1 MPEHPEPQ
9 QPDAALPAA
18 QVGQAAAASSLGE
31 APNAREADRTVVGT
45 VLEVEREFIWI
56 ETEGT
61 RAKLYASELMLD
73 IGEVPADRYT
83 PGDRFEA
90 FVFQMEPDPESGAP
104 QFSIRRAAPYPDALN
119 RLEVGSVVANAT
131 VVNTYGVGIE
141 LDVDGVRGNAFSSE
155 LPLHPGES
163 THQRYQPGDITSDL
177 LVCWIDNDRGLFL
190 SARRNAPGYV
200 EALNA
205 RSVGDIV
212 SGVVTELDDDGE
224 LTLDIDGVIGYVA
237 LDELV
242 LNDGEA
248 LGDRY
253 AVGDV
258 VEDLLVWVVDHDAR
272 DLALSVR
279 RNAPGYVEALS
290 AHSVGDVVSA
300 PITIIQD
307 NGGLWLDVGS
317 VIGRVTPDELTL
329 AEGESAT
336 DRYSVDDTV
345 DDLFVWQINDSR
357 SLSLSLRRNAPGYV
371 EALNTHHVGD
381 VVSATV
387 INFQGNGGLIL
398 DVGDVLGGAPPWDL
412 ALADGESA
420 QDRYA
425 VGDPIHNLFVWQVGR
440 DDRTLAL
447 SVRRNAPGYVE
458 ALNTHRVG
466 DVVSGTITSI
476 QPGGLWLDIDG
487 AIGWIFKEEVLL
499 ENDETLAE
507 RYADED
513 PVTAVVQ
520 HVDRQ
525 SRALLLSARRIA
537 SALVEEPI
545 VQGATIKAIVVRKRA
560 GGIDVSLGGGS
571 EIYVPDY
578 ALSLRPG
585 GSPDLEPGQEI
596 EVVVMDV
603 KDGVPTVLSRR
614 RALDGWEAARGR
626 LAVGVVAPNAQIIP
640 WADRPNDDG
649 RAAIDLGPITGFIPI
664 DELDAEAAQ
673 NLMSRRANT
682 RLGIVIEDLNEGVWT
697 ASVSGTNFKARWDQL
712 VDGLPTNE
720 GIEGEIIDIAR
731 GVATLDLGCGL
742 LGEMPVNELPPLANE
757 GGERVGEVVTVGIR
771 AVDPDEYRIA
781 VESGAYRLAEMIADR
796 ENITC
801 EFKAVFK
808 GRRGNEEVR
817 SGYPV
822 ARAMA
827 GMMNRGGGHVLVGV
841 YEDQETKK
849 GVVIGWEE
857 SGFKTEDGFVNELS
871 NVVGRMLTTAAGDF
885 YDVRF
890 ETLPSGERIVDIVC
904 RRADR
909 PIFTKK
915 TWTRGSLAE
924 FFVRYDAATRRPADD
939 REMYDYIRE
948 RF

>member
-1 MPEHPEPQ
+1 MSKPPEPQ

-18 QVGQAAAASSLGE
+18 QDAQAAAASSLGE
-31 APNAREADRTVVGT
+31 APNARGADRTVVGT
-45 VLEVEREFIWI
+45 VLEVEHEFIWI
-56 ETEGT
+56 EAEGT

-90 FVFQMEPDPESGAP
+90 FVFQMEPDAGAP

-131 VVNTYGVGIE
+131 VVNTYDVGIE
-141 LDVDGVRGNAFSSE
+141 LDIDGVRGNAFARE
-155 LPLHPGES
+155 LPLARGES
-163 THQRYQPGDITSDL
+163 THQRYQPGGTTSDL
-177 LVCWIDNDRGLFL
+177 LVYWIDNDRGLFL

-242 LNDGEA
+242 LNDSEA

-258 VEDLLVWVVDHDAR
+258 VEDLLVWAVDHDAR

-279 RNAPGYVEALS
+279 RNAPS
-290 AHSVGDVVSA
+290 
-300 PITIIQD
+300 
-307 NGGLWLDVGS
+307 
-317 VIGRVTPDELTL
+317 
-329 AEGESAT
+329 
-336 DRYSVDDTV
+336 
-345 DDLFVWQINDSR
+345 
-357 SLSLSLRRNAPGYV
+357 YV

-387 INFQGNGGLIL
+387 ISFQGNGGLIL

-476 QPGGLWLDIDG
+476 QPGGLWLDFDG

-525 SRALLLSARRIA
+525 SRALLLSARRITA
-537 SALVEEPI
+537 ALVEEPI
-545 VQGATIKAIVVRKRA
+545 VQGATIKALVVRKRA

-596 EVVVMDV
+596 EAVVMNV

-626 LAVGVVAPNAQIIP
+626 LAAEVVVPNARIIP
-640 WADRPNDDG
+640 WADRPNHDG

-664 DELDAEAAQ
+664 DELDVEAARD
-673 NLMSRRANT
+673 LMSRRANT
-682 RLGIVIEDLNEGVWT
+682 RHGIVIEEINEDAWT
-697 ASVSGTNFKARWDQL
+697 ASVSETKFEVRWQEL
-712 VDGLPTNE
+712 VDGLPTSE
-720 GIEGEIIDIAR
+720 GIKGEIIDIAR
-731 GVATLDLGCGL
+731 GVATLDLGFGL
-742 LGEMPVNELPPLANE
+742 LGEMSVNELPPLANE
-757 GGERVGEVVTVGIR
+757 GGERVGEVVMVGIR
-771 AVDPDEYRIA
+771 AVDPGEYRIA
-781 VESGAYRLAEMIADR
+781 VESGAYQLAEMIADR
-796 ENITC
+796 ENTTC

-808 GRRGNEEVR
+808 GQQGNKEVR

-857 SGFKTEDGFVNELS
+857 SGIKTEDGFVNELS
-871 NVVGRMLTTAAGDF
+871 SVVGQMLTTAAGDF

-924 FFVRYDAATRRPADD
+924 FFVRYDGATRRPADD
-939 REMYDYIRE
+939 QELYDYIQG
-948 RF
+948 RFYAST